1 MPYGLL
7 CVISGLLAGGALVSA
22 QNCIASLTCL
32 CMAMMFSV
40 LVLLLLLFSP
50 YQSTDDAKSF
60 LFQLCWPG
68 QHITMLLLWSC
79 FFGWC
84 LVFWFVWFLVCL
96 LLFWLFLFAF
106 PGIVMTPQDWVL
118 GPPLHSF
125 FGSSSHQDG

>member
-1 MPYGLL
+1 
-7 CVISGLLAGGALVSA
+7 
-22 QNCIASLTCL
+22 
-32 CMAMMFSV
+32 MAMMFSV

-84 LVFWFVWFLVCL
+84 LAFWFVWFLVCL